1 MPDRVSHLLRFSD
14 RSVRDVS
21 PEYIEKKVLVKI
33 GLEDFKGR
41 LEKFLDIADAA
52 GVIAVRKP
60 KQLLEITI
68 SWNKTAQPEIP
79 RLGLPTL
86 CSGTRTYRTQDL

>member
-41 LEKFLDIADAA
+41 LEKFSDIADAA
-52 GVIAVRKP
+52 GVIAVRKS

-86 CSGTRTYRTQDL
+86 CPGTRTYRTQDL